1 MREPTMNFNLN
12 TEGFNKELRRSRIY
26 DLVNKLALA
35 YYEQSGKSPDLLVC
49 SESVKIRFWRE
60 ELVSYRYEDKDVVMY
75 IATAVGELL
84 IKVRRDLQPGT
95 MYVEKSE
102 PDTKWIPGDS
112 PTEDHGW
119 FLVTVE
125 NVEGLRVVF
134 RACFNRGCK
143 DLWQHHPGSGSF
155 VSDDYRVIAHF
166 PFPEPYS
173 G

>member
-119 FLVTVE
+119 FLVTVLYE
-125 NVEGLRVVF
+125 DGGRRVFEAWFNKASVDRWYHRGADDRHSVVEG
-134 RACFNRGCK
+134 K
-143 DLWQHHPGSGSF
+143 
-155 VSDDYRVIAHF
+155 VIAHVSL
-166 PFPEPYS
+166 PKPYS